1 VPYKTYCHYLQAA
14 FILFWYLNVLIKQVY
29 NGKLSI
35 MNRFTVN
42 CKKMKR
48 ILIIAFT
55 MSIGFS
61 LFGQQSNLSNW
72 RVKVV
77 IAEKDT
83 LQLDSLP
90 IVAGSVQIKDE
101 ATNQILSKQ
110 VHFFS
115 DNLKIVYNQLIIND
129 SFFIKNGI
137 TRTDALKISYRVF
150 PFDFQQPVRHLDT
163 LLIANDYQ
171 GDYIGFD
178 YTPETSTKSTAILR
192 NNSGLQYSGS
202 FARGVSFGNSQNL
215 VLNSQFNLQLS
226 GKLGDDTEIIA
237 ALTDENIPLQA
248 EGNTQQLQEFDK
260 IFIQINRKNS
270 SLTAGDY
277 EINSRDKYFMK
288 YYKKLQGAT
297 FSTTQDAFKKGV
309 WTSDA
314 SFAVSRGQFARNTI
328 AAIEGNQGPYKLTGV
343 NGEQFIIVLAGTERV
358 ILDGILLK
366 RGIEEDY
373 IIDYN
378 QGELAFTNKK
388 LITQNSRI
396 IVEFEFLDQTFQR
409 SLYALNSE
417 LRTEKNRFYI
427 SLFSQQDSKSAV
439 GDTELTVA
447 ERQTLQAI
455 GDNLEN
461 AFISGIDTLTEGF
474 NEDRIQ
480 YELRDTFHTVFNENT
495 NQNDTLISE
504 ILVFST
510 NPQRANYTARFAQVG
525 QGNGNY
531 LLTTANNANG
541 RVYEWLAPDV
551 QTGLPNGDF
560 APIQQLIAPK
570 KQQLLVVGSELQL
583 SKNSSLRTEVGL
595 STTDLNRFSNLDNS
609 DNIGTSL
616 FTDYQLDKR
625 LGKKGVVLQSKVKYE
640 FVQQD
645 FRALNPYRNTEFNR
659 DWNINIANNQP
670 AVNEHIGKGSLTLRK
685 ADDWQIGYD
694 LSRFNR
700 SGIYNGTKHS
710 FDLFYKKSG
719 YDLRVYGSAL
729 STTTAQENTAF
740 FRPRID
746 FSKTFKKLKNWKLGV
761 YGERERNEIS
771 DTQTDT
777 LKATGFYWDLYK
789 VYLESPTNNHFQWH
803 INYARQNNF
812 APKNID
818 FIKSTIADEININGH
833 WNEKR
838 TSQLRWNFTYRN
850 LVVAEEQLTNQ
861 TAQETYLGRL
871 DYTLN
876 LWRGALRFNT
886 NYEIGSGQEAK
897 VEFQFIQVNRGE
909 GTFVWEP
916 TEQFDLNGDSIPQIN
931 EFVVAPFRD
940 QANYVRIN
948 TFTNEFIRTNNVGLN
963 QSLRLTPRIIWLNKK
978 GWKKALSKFSTLST
992 LRINRKVKL
1001 DDAVSAWN
1009 PFDLTISD
1017 TSLVTIASAVRNVL
1031 FFNRNH
1037 PKYDFQIGQSDNR
1050 NRNVLTTGFES
1061 RQTKEQFI
1069 RSRWNITPIFSN
1081 QINYSIGNRNS
1092 DSELFDNRD
1101 FNIDFQKIT
1110 PQFTYLP
1117 NQQYKASLEYE
1128 FQRAENTLLAF
1139 PALAKFHTLKF
1150 EMQYNRAQKLALKS
1164 DFSFVNIVLVGE
1176 TNPTLE
1182 LTLLDGLKKGKNFLW
1197 GLTLNRQLAANVQMS
1212 LRYEGRKTGASPIVH
1227 LGSAQVRAT
1236 F

>member
-1 VPYKTYCHYLQAA
+1 
-14 FILFWYLNVLIKQVY
+14 
-29 NGKLSI
+29 
-35 MNRFTVN
+35 
-42 CKKMKR
+42 MKR
-48 ILIIAFT
+48 ILIIAIT
-55 MSIGFS
+55 LSIGFS
-61 LFGQQSNLSNW
+61 LFGQQQTLSNW

-83 LQLDSLP
+83 LRLDTNP
-90 IVAGSVQIKDE
+90 IVAGTLQINDG
-101 ATNQILSKQ
+101 ATNRILSNSTD
-110 VHFFS
+110 FFS
-115 DNLKIVYNQLIIND
+115 ENLKIDYNLLIIKD
-129 SFFIKNGI
+129 IFFEKNKLK
-137 TRTDALKISYRVF
+137 RTDSLKISYRVF
-150 PFDFQQPVRHLDT
+150 PFDFQQPVQHLDT
-163 LLIANDYQ
+163 LLIAEDYQ
-171 GDYIGFD
+171 GNYIGFD
-178 YTPETSTKSTAILR
+178 YTPEASSKSTAILR

-226 GKLGDDTEIIA
+226 GKLGDDTEIVA

-277 EINSRDKYFMK
+277 EISSRDKYFMK
-288 YYKKLQGAT
+288 YYKKLQGTT
-297 FSTTQDAFKKGV
+297 FSTTQAAFKKGT
-309 WTSDA
+309 WASDA
-314 SFAVSRGQFARNTI
+314 SFAISRGQFARNTVT
-328 AAIEGNQGPYKLTGV
+328 AIEGNQGPYKLTGI

-388 LITQNSRI
+388 IITQNSRI
-396 IVEFEFLDQTFQR
+396 IVEFEYLDQTFQR
-409 SLYALNSE
+409 ALYAVNSE
-417 LRTEKNRFYI
+417 LKTEKNRFYFG
-427 SLFSQQDSKSAV
+427 LFTQQDSKNAV
-439 GDTELTVA
+439 GDTELSTS
-447 ERQTLQAI
+447 ERMTLREI

-461 AFISGIDTLTEGF
+461 AFVSSIDTLADGF
-474 NEDRIQ
+474 NEARVQ
-480 YELRDTFHTVFNENT
+480 YELRDTFYKVFNENT
-495 NQNDTLISE
+495 NQNDTVLTG

-510 NPQRANYTARFAQVG
+510 NPQNAKYTARFSQVG
-525 QGNGNY
+525 QGSGNY
-531 LLTTANNANG
+531 ILTTANNANG
-541 RVYEWLAPDV
+541 RVYEWIAPDE

-560 APIQQLIAPK
+560 EPIQQLTAPK
-570 KQQLLVVGSELQL
+570 KQQLLTLGSELQL
-583 SKNSSLRTEVGL
+583 SKHSSLRTEIAL
-595 STTDLNRFSNLDNS
+595 SNTDLNRFSNVDNN
-609 DNIGTSL
+609 DNVGTAL
-616 FTDYQLDKR
+616 FADYQLSKPI
-625 LGKKGVVLQSKVKYE
+625 GKKGLVLQSKAKYE
-640 FVQQD
+640 LVQQN
-645 FRALNPYRNTEFNR
+645 FRALNPYRNAEFNR
-659 DWNINIANNQP
+659 DWNIHFGNNQV
-670 AVNEHIGKGSLTLRK
+670 AVNEQIGKGGLALRQT
-685 ADDWQIGYD
+685 DEWQIAYD
-694 LSRFNR
+694 LSFFNR
-700 SGIYNGTKHS
+700 GNIYDGLKQE
-710 FDLFYKKSG
+710 FDLFYQKAG
-719 YDLRVYGSAL
+719 YDLRIYGSAL
-729 STTTAQENTAF
+729 TSKTEVENSQF

-746 FSKTFKKLKNWKLGV
+746 FSKTFKQLKNWKLGV

-771 DTQTDT
+771 DVQTDT

-789 VYLESPTNNHFQWH
+789 VYLESPDNNRFQWH
-803 INYARQNNF
+803 INYTRQTNF
-812 APKNID
+812 APQNID
-818 FIKSTIADEININGH
+818 FLKSTVADEIDINGH
-833 WNEKR
+833 WKEKR
-838 TSQLRWNFTYRN
+838 TSQLKWNFTYRN
-850 LVVAEEQLTNQ
+850 LTVEDEKLTNQ

-897 VEFQFIQVNRGE
+897 VEFQFIKVNKGE

-916 TEQFDLNGDSIPQIN
+916 TEQYDLNGDSIPQIN

-948 TFTNEFIRTNNVGLN
+948 TFTNDFIRTNNVGLN

-978 GWKKALSKFSTLST
+978 GWKKVVSKFSTLST

-1001 DDAVSAWN
+1001 DDVISAWN

-1037 PKYDFQIGQSDNR
+1037 PKYDFQLGQSDNR

-1061 RQTKEQFI
+1061 RQTSEQFI
-1069 RSRWNITPIFSN
+1069 RSRWNIIPVFSS
-1081 QINYSIGNRNS
+1081 QINYSIGNKNS

-1101 FNIDFQKIT
+1101 FDINFQKIT

-1117 NQQYKASLEYE
+1117 NQKYEATMEYE
-1128 FQRAENTLLAF
+1128 YQRAENTLVDF
-1139 PALAKFHTLKF
+1139 PTLAKFHSFKF
-1150 EMQYNRAQKLALKS
+1150 EMAYNRAQKLALKS
-1164 DFSFVNIVLVGE
+1164 DFSFVNISVIGD

-1182 LTLLDGLKKGKNFLW
+1182 LTLLEGLKKGRNFLW
-1197 GLTLNRQLAANVQMS
+1197 GLTLNRQIATNVQMS
-1212 LRYEGRKTGASPIVH
+1212 LRYEGRKTGDSRTVH